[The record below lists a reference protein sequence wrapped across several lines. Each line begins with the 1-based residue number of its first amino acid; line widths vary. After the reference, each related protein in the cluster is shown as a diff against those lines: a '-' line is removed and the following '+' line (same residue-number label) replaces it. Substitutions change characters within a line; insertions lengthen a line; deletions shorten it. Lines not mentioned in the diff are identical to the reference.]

1 MDPNANIARQ
11 RELVREIQKLD
22 AIAQQDGLTPET
34 ADDTMVAA
42 CELAELVQALDGW
55 LCRGGF
61 RPSGW
66 DALARSQARMGGV
79 RGD

>member
-1 MDPNANIARQ
+1 MDPNENIRRQ
-11 RELVREIQKLD
+11 RELVREILSD
-22 AIAQQDGLTPET
+22 EPFRDSTEAGELAI
-34 ADDTMVAA
+34 
-42 CELAELVQALDGW
+42 ELAELVQELDRW
-55 LCRGGF
+55 LCKGGF